1 MNPLARF
8 QVLLLA
14 AGGLAGCSVL
24 SPLPVWELTKGAGQ
38 AASHFLGSPR
48 AVDTVAQG
56 AVMPRSLC
64 ILHNPLVQSPQV
76 LPALQGEFWRRGV
89 GSRVFEA
96 MRPEAPCDTWLQ
108 YVATIELA
116 VPPFEDEHRPVLTAA
131 TLTLLTPQGQTLA
144 ASSYQTSGVFISGR
158 WHSTR
163 AKLAPVVAALLAGES
178 P

>member
-64 ILHNPLVQSPQV
+64 LTYRMWTELNSLVVIYCS
-76 LPALQGEFWRRGV
+76 AE
-89 GSRVFEA
+89 
-96 MRPEAPCDTWLQ
+96 
-108 YVATIELA
+108 
-116 VPPFEDEHRPVLTAA
+116 
-131 TLTLLTPQGQTLA
+131 
-144 ASSYQTSGVFISGR
+144 
-158 WHSTR
+158 ST
-163 AKLAPVVAALLAGES
+163 
-178 P
+178 